1 MNIQEPVTQ
10 ALAEFVATSSLS
22 RIPQGPRKMADLC
35 LLDWMGAAV
44 AGGREPIA
52 LPLERTLRGI
62 DRCDHAAVI
71 GSGVRLSA
79 PHAAMLNATLSHV
92 LELDDV
98 HHAAAVHGSAVVWAA
113 VLAVAQW
120 QRISAPDATLAF
132 AVGYEVMARIGLAC
146 GQRMISENHH
156 PTGVLGYFGAA
167 AAAGRLLGLDA
178 TRQAM
183 AFGIAAGQ
191 AGALTQVR
199 GTMSKPFFAGH
210 AAHGG
215 ILSALMAEQG
225 FVSALDAIEG
235 PQGVLA
241 TFAPQADPRVVL
253 RELGSRWELEQNAF
267 KVHASCAMSHAVVDG
282 VLELRGRHPIDPREV
297 AAIRLRLFPHASEY
311 LNRPAVADGLAGK
324 FSAQYC
330 AAVALMDGQAQESQ
344 FTDERAR
351 DSALAALM
359 QRVHLAPDS
368 AHALDH
374 ASVDIE
380 MLDGRTHRAEVQAVL
395 GSPARALSPA
405 ELETK
410 FLQLA
415 GKGVGADGAQALLR
429 KIRRWPDCEIDALV
443 ACTRHHP
450 SEAEASC

>member
-1 MNIQEPVTQ
+1 
-10 ALAEFVATSSLS
+10 
-22 RIPQGPRKMADLC
+22 MAGLC

-44 AGGREPIA
+44 AGSREPIA
-52 LPLERTLRGI
+52 LPLERALRGI
-62 DRCDHAAVI
+62 DRCDQAGVV
-71 GSGVRLSA
+71 GSGTRLSA
-79 PHAAMLNATLSHV
+79 PHAAMLNATVSHV

-98 HHAAAVHGSAVVWAA
+98 HHGAAVHGSAVVWAA
-113 VLAVAQW
+113 ALAVAQW
-120 QRISAPDATLAF
+120 KKLSASDATVAF
-132 AVGYEVMARIGLAC
+132 AAGYEVMARIGLAC
-146 GQRMISENHH
+146 GQRMISNNHH

-167 AAAGRLLGLDA
+167 AAAGRLLALDA
-178 TRQAM
+178 KQQAM

-215 ILSALMAEQG
+215 ILSALMAQQG
-225 FVSALDAIEG
+225 FVSAVDAVEG

-241 TFAPQADPRVVL
+241 TFAPQADARAVIHG
-253 RELGSRWELEQNAF
+253 LGRRWELEQNAF

-282 VLELRGRHPIDPREV
+282 VLELRGRHPIDPRDV
-297 AAIRLRLFPHASEY
+297 GAIRLRLFPHASEY
-311 LNRPAVADGLAGK
+311 LDRPAVSDGLGGK

-330 AAVALMDGQAQESQ
+330 AAVALLDGQAQESQ

-351 DSALAALM
+351 DPALAALM
-359 QRVHLAPDS
+359 RRISLAPES

-374 ASVDIE
+374 ASVDI
-380 MLDGRTHRAEVQAVL
+380 MMTDGRVHRAEVQAVL
-395 GSPARALSPA
+395 GSPARALSRA

-415 GKGVGADGAQALLR
+415 AKGLDPGGAHALLQHL
-429 KIRRWPDCEIDALV
+429 KRWPDCGIDALV
-443 ACTRHHP
+443 EATRHHP
-450 SEAEASC
+450 RDPDASC